1 MLRSSL
7 TGKIT
12 LIILSIGLIAATAI
26 WLYSVIP
33 QVNDDSVMSQTDIKL
48 TVIILLLVVSPFI
61 ALMMFLWH
69 FVHTQKSLLVL
80 LIGAFLITAFGVA
93 AMADSILINPD
104 AQSAM
109 ALFIVPVFQWIA
121 LILVVGIC
129 KYVKNLDN
137 NAVETLN
144 DK

>member
-7 TGKIT
+7 TGKTT
-12 LIILSIGLIAATAI
+12 LLILSIGLIAATAL

-33 QVNDDSVMSQTDIKL
+33 QVGAESVMSQTDIKL
-48 TVIILLLVVSPFI
+48 TVLMLFLVISPYI
-61 ALMMFLWH
+61 SLIMFLWH
-69 FVHTQKSLLVL
+69 FDHTRKSLLVL
-80 LIGAFLITAFGVA
+80 SIGAFLITAFGVA
-93 AMADSILINPD
+93 AMTDSIFVNPD

-129 KYVKNLDN
+129 KYVKNLGRD
-137 NAVETLN
+137 AVESGSN
-144 DK
+144 K

>member
-7 TGKIT
+7 TGKTT
-12 LIILSIGLIAATAI
+12 LLILSIGLIAATAL

-33 QVNDDSVMSQTDIKL
+33 QIGAESVMSQTDIKL
-48 TVIILLLVVSPFI
+48 TVLMLLLAVSPFI
-61 ALMMFLWH
+61 ALIMFLWH
-69 FVHTQKSLLVL
+69 YSHTRKSLFVL
-80 LIGAFLITAFGVA
+80 SIGAFLITLFGVA

-129 KYVKNLDN
+129 KYVKNLGN
-137 NAVETLN
+137 NEVETVN